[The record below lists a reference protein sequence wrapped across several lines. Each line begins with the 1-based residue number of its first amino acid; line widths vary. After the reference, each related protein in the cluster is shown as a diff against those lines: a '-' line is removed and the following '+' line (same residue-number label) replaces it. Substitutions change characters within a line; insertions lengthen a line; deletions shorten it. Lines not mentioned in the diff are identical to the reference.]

1 MTGALFL
8 KQEFKKLQKL
18 PKCQKTCLLNNLK
31 VYVGIDSWLI
41 LKSPKRLPKRRWD
54 ATSVLKY
61 INKKIY
67 WKKKIFFRVGDSKW
81 QWHCISTRGMSISS
95 PCGCSFFNFSAL
107 FPPPPLPQC
116 SSFVVSS
123 VVNTSRGWIGCSF
136 PGPGP
141 HMLTSRYLFFSHTIS
156 LLHINTH
163 THIINEERWVHCC
176 TIGRTVGGACC
187 PNPDATQNRLCT

>member
-61 INKKIY
+61 I
-67 WKKKIFFRVGDSKW
+67 KKKYIGKKKRFFRVGDRKW
-81 QWHCISTRGMSISS
+81 Q
-95 PCGCSFFNFSAL
+95 
-107 FPPPPLPQC
+107 
-116 SSFVVSS
+116 
-123 VVNTSRGWIGCSF
+123 
-136 PGPGP
+136 
-141 HMLTSRYLFFSHTIS
+141 
-156 LLHINTH
+156 
-163 THIINEERWVHCC
+163 
-176 TIGRTVGGACC
+176 
-187 PNPDATQNRLCT
+187 